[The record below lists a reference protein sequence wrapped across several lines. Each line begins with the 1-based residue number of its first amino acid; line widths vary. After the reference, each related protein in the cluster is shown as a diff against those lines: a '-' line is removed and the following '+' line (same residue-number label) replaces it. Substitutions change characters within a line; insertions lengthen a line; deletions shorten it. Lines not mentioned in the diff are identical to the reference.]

1 MCFCLMFCE
10 ANVELMQIQPI
21 VTMSQGASEQELN
34 PIHIF
39 QL

>member
-1 MCFCLMFCE
+1 MCFYLMFCE
-10 ANVELMQIQPI
+10 ASVLLMQIQPI

>member
-1 MCFCLMFCE
+1 MWFYLIYCE
-10 ANVELMQIQPI
+10 ASVKLMQIQPN

-34 PIHIF
+34 PINIF